1 LPEELVSCVMP
12 TRGRRDMAAAA
23 LNCWQKQDWPNKELI
38 VVDDEDCRSFPDG
51 LEMENVHYSV
61 IRPGITLGAK
71 RNLVC
76 SLTHGGII
84 CHYDSD
90 DWSAPER
97 IRFQVGLLQSSQK
110 MITGFGTLLFWDV
123 LKQQAKRYKPTINN
137 YICGT
142 SFCYRKAFWQANQF
156 KDKQVATDNGMIYPM
171 MSHVLPSP
179 ETRYIVARI
188 HLDHTSSKVGVKD
201 IVSKDLIPA
210 GFWENE
216 KLRLSLC

>member
-1 LPEELVSCVMP
+1 MP

-23 LNCWQKQDWPNKELI
+23 LDCWLKQDWPNKELI
-38 VVDDEDCRSFPDG
+38 VVDDEDCRAFPNG
-51 LEMENVHYSV
+51 LDMENVHYSL
-61 IRPGITLGAK
+61 IKPGITLGAK

-76 SLTHGGII
+76 SLTHGDTIV
-84 CHYDSD
+84 HFDSD
-90 DWSAPER
+90 DFSTPDR
-97 IRFQVGLLQSSQK
+97 ITYQVSLLQSSPK

-142 SFCYRKAFWQANQF
+142 SFCYRKAFWHANQF

-188 HLDHTSSKVGVKD
+188 HSDHTSAKNGVKD
-201 IVSKDLIPA
+201 IVSRDLIPA
-210 GFWENE
+210 EFWENE
-216 KLRLSLC
+216 KLRLSLS